1 MTTTDREEK
10 MTKTRAWRILA
21 IALALSLMA
30 AACGS
35 DDDSPIASDDTTA
48 DTQANAEPDPESEP
62 DPEPSGPT
70 EAGIVTLADSELA
83 GMSWDDIVAAA
94 DGGTV
99 NWFAW
104 GGSDVINSYISDTIG
119 EAVKELFN
127 ITVNRVGI
135 NDTVDAVNQVLSE
148 TEAGEFTDGSVD
160 MIWINGENFR
170 TMKQGGLLFCDYW
183 DVLPSV
189 DNLNRDDATLL
200 FDFGTEIN
208 DCEIPWSRAQ
218 VAMSYNSDVIT
229 DPPADIDALLAYA
242 CANEGSFTYPAPPD
256 FTGSV
261 FVRHV
266 FYNEADKLF
275 PDDGGYEVL
284 LGEFN
289 EDIYNQVAEATW
301 ATLNEVESCLWR
313 GGDTYPTDKPAL
325 DQLYANSEVVLNIT
339 YQPPSVGVS
348 VDDGLFPE
356 STRSFGL
363 TSGTISNVNF
373 TAIPFNSP
381 NKAAAM
387 VLSNFLLS
395 PEVQLEKANPDVW
408 GPATVLDVTKLS
420 ADIQAGFDSMPIHP
434 SVVSAAELAPN
445 ALPELLA
452 DWVTRIESDWFSE
465 VAEK

>member
-1 MTTTDREEK
+1 MTMKRL
-10 MTKTRAWRILA
+10 WRLLAMA
-21 IALALSLMA
+21 IALTLIA

-35 DDDSPIASDDTTA
+35 GSDDEEGSESTESGETETDDSSDDGA
-48 DTQANAEPDPESEP
+48 DADAEDDEAA
-62 DPEPSGPT
+62 PSGPT

-83 GMSWDDIVAAA
+83 GMNWDEIVAAA

-99 NWFAW
+99 NWFMW
-104 GGSDVINSYISDTIG
+104 GGSDVINDYVSNTVADG
-119 EAVKELFN
+119 LMEEFN
-127 ITVNRVGI
+127 ITINRVGI

-148 TEAGEFTDGSVD
+148 TEAGELTNGSVD

-170 TMKQGGLLFCDYW
+170 TMKQGGLLFCEYW

-189 DNLNRDDATLL
+189 GNLDRADPTLL

-208 DCEIPWSRAQ
+208 DCEVPWSRAQ
-218 VAMSYNSDVIT
+218 VAMIYNSETVA
-229 DPPADIDALLAYA
+229 DPPQDIDAILAYA
-242 CANEGSFTYPAPPD
+242 CDNPGSFTYPAPPD

-284 LGEFN
+284 LGDF
-289 EDIYNQVAEATW
+289 DKAVYDQVAEATW

-325 DQLYANSEVVLNIT
+325 DQLFANSEIALNVT

-356 STRSFGL
+356 STRSYGL

-381 NKAAAM
+381 NKAAAL
-387 VLSNFLLS
+387 VLSNYLLS
-395 PEVQLEKANPDVW
+395 PEVQLEKADPEVW
-408 GPATVLDVTKLS
+408 GPPTVLDVTKLS
-420 ADIQAGFDSMPIHP
+420 SEVQAGFDAIPGHP
-434 SVVSAAELAPN
+434 SVIPFAELVPF
-445 ALPELLA
+445 ALPELQG
-452 DWVTRIESDWFSE
+452 DWVTEIEADWLSQ
-465 VAEK
+465 VAEQ